1 LDRAEEKYVH
11 AGGKKYGGKYGMTAD
26 QTHRVL
32 VVDDNEDAV
41 RSLAILLE
49 LSGYEVRLAKDGYE
63 ALDVAQQFNPHAVVL
78 DIGLPGMNGYETAR
92 KLRERTGNSM
102 LLVALS
108 GYGQDRDR
116 ERSREAGFD
125 HHLLKPVDVDALQQ
139 VLSEKKPQ

>member
-1 LDRAEEKYVH
+1 MSAQIEKNM
-11 AGGKKYGGKYGMTAD
+11 GGNTGTTGD
-26 QTHRVL
+26 VTHRVL

-63 ALDVAQQFNPHAVVL
+63 ALDIAQQFIPHAVVL

-92 KLRERTGNSM
+92 KLRERPDGSM

-125 HHLLKPVDVDALQQ
+125 HHLLKPVDVDALQK
-139 VLSEKKPQ
+139 VLSDGRPR

>member
-1 LDRAEEKYVH
+1 MSTEIEKNIGGSTGT
-11 AGGKKYGGKYGMTAD
+11 AGD
-26 QTHRVL
+26 VTHRVL

-92 KLRERTGNSM
+92 KLRERSDRSM

-125 HHLLKPVDVDALQQ
+125 HHLLKPVDVDALQK
-139 VLSEKKPQ
+139 VLGEGKP